1 MKRNIRVIFPD
12 LGYEEIKIE
21 LDVSLAPKTVEAI
34 LANLPVNVNINRWG
48 DELYTDNTSIVVQVK
63 ENAKTEVSELDFAYW
78 PDGYALCLFFGPTPI
93 SEDGRILA
101 YSPVNVVGKVVYSNK
116 VKLLNMIKGK
126 MKVNID
132 TSE

>member
-1 MKRNIRVIFPD
+1 MKRNIRVVFPD

-78 PDGYALCLFFGPTPI
+78 PDGNALCLFFGPTPI

-101 YSPVNVVGKVVYSNK
+101 YSPVNVVGKIVHSNK

>member
-21 LDVSLAPKTVEAI
+21 LDVSVAPKTVEAI

-101 YSPVNVVGKVVYSNK
+101 YSPVNVVGKIVYSNK

>member
-1 MKRNIRVIFPD
+1 
-12 LGYEEIKIE
+12 
-21 LDVSLAPKTVEAI
+21 
-34 LANLPVNVNINRWG
+34 LPVNVNINRWG

-101 YSPVNVVGKVVYSNK
+101 YSPVNVVGKIVYSNK

>member
-101 YSPVNVVGKVVYSNK
+101 YSPVNVVGKIVYSNK

>member
-1 MKRNIRVIFPD
+1 MKRNIRVVFPD

-78 PDGYALCLFFGPTPI
+78 PDGNALCLFFGPTPI

-101 YSPVNVVGKVVYSNK
+101 YSPVNVVGKIVHSNK
-116 VKLLNMIKGK
+116 VKLLNMIKDK